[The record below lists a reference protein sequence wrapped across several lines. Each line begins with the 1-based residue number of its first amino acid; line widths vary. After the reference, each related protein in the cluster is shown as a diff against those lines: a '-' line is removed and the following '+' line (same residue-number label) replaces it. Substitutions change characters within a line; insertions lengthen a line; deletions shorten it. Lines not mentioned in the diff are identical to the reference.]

1 MLTRKLIVSEYTA
14 VPDIGLTKIDVR
26 EQTYVSEDTAEKA
39 YTAALQYWNKK
50 GTTKDETVG
59 VKKAF
64 KTTMIE
70 GQYWITVELQVL

>member
-1 MLTRKLIVSEYTA
+1 MLTRKLIVSE
-14 VPDIGLTKIDVR
+14 
-26 EQTYVSEDTAEKA
+26 